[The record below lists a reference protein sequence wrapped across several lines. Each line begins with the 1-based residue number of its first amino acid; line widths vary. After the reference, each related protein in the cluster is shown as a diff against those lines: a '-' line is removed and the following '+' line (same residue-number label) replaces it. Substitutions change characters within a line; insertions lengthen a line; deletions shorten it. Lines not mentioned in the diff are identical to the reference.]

1 MNNARE
7 NRILRFVKISILGV
21 ALLAATLRGAT
32 LEPVASLSQSLTAF
46 PQVRLSKGTFYGV
59 DFGGFNGASDHGS
72 VFKLA
77 PNGSLTTLYSFQA
90 STPDE
95 ANPTILIGGAD
106 GNLYGATAP
115 RAVGDL
121 NGMIF
126 KLTPSGTFTP
136 LYHFKDGE
144 RNSGQ

>member
-1 MNNARE
+1 MNIDRK

-46 PQVRLSKGTFYGV
+46 PQVRLSNGTFYGT

-72 VFKLA
+72 VFKLG

-90 STPDE
+90 STQDE
-95 ANPTILIGGAD
+95 ANPTLLIGAAD

-115 RAVGDL
+115 RAVTAWSRASAGAS
-121 NGMIF
+121 
-126 KLTPSGTFTP
+126 PSPARAG
-136 LYHFKDGE
+136 
-144 RNSGQ
+144 